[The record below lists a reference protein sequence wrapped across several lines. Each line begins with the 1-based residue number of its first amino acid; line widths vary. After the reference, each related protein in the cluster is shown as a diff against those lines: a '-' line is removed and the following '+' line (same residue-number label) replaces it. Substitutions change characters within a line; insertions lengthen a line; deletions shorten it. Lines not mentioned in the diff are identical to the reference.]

1 MKKILSVILIFVA
14 FQNNALAEPSDIIIS
29 NEWARPI
36 LVTGRP
42 GGAYFTVENKGTEA
56 DRLVSV
62 TSTISP
68 RLEIHE
74 HTMKDGVMKMSQVDY
89 IEVGPGENVELK
101 PGGYHIMIFD
111 TATQYKEGDQID
123 LTLHFEKAGAITK
136 TVNVTSTAPNSKN

>member
-1 MKKILSVILIFVA
+1 MKKIILALMIFASFQSVSFAQENTIV
-14 FQNNALAEPSDIIIS
+14 IS

-36 LVTGRP
+36 LVAGRP
-42 GGAYFTVENKGTEA
+42 GGAYFKIENNGDEA

-74 HTMKDGVMKMSQVDY
+74 HTMKDGVMKMSQVEF
-89 IEVGPGENVELK
+89 IEVGPEETVELK

-136 TVNVTSTAPNSKN
+136 TVNVTSTAPNS